1 MTTRLDSPKP
11 TAEIASDIYSK
22 YAEANLSVFP
32 VRING
37 GTIVPPQSHQKY
49 GANVPSK
56 VDLATWRNT
65 DTHMGAP
72 SSYGLAMGKSFDPD
86 HRIVCLDVD
95 HPSLVAAIQY
105 LFPSPCGR
113 FGSKGIGLF
122 YKVPRDDKDMKKS
135 RNFMVHGRNQPAV
148 EFLSTGR
155 FTFIPPSTHRKTG
168 KEYQWVGRPLL
179 NVIDQLPM
187 LTTKDLR
194 IIQTIVALDVD
205 GGTLESLLAGEGT
218 HYPTLSLA
226 GALVALGMDAER
238 IVRAM
243 TLLFPTDYQG
253 DTLRQ
258 IPEMVESAFRKGFD
272 KKQSKPTDAEEL
284 TDDELNDM
292 FIDWHYVTNINRMV
306 NVMTRDVFDKERFDA
321 VMGRN
326 MRRAMNVYTAWPNAS
341 IKKSLTYFPGYPP
354 IVDDMINMWRPTEL
368 NPKAGDVTYWLEHI
382 EAFYA
387 KEEVEHLLNWLAYCV
402 QKPTVKP
409 GHAVLMGSQF
419 EGVGKDL
426 WLLPIRACFGK
437 QNVSE
442 IGADS
447 LSSSFN
453 EWLAHKHLII
463 IQEIWTGARRELS
476 NQLKPLLSS
485 PPDEIM
491 VNEKNVSRYPIPN
504 ICAAIMLTN
513 HKDAVSMAAED
524 RRYFVMWSEA
534 RPHNSD
540 YYKEFA
546 LWVTDSENQSHVY
559 DYLLKRDISKFN
571 IKAAPPKTTAKLD
584 MVDATMTRSEN
595 LVVVV
600 RDIFA
605 DMGLKE
611 VVSENG
617 LYDQLREIAPDVAR
631 EVLKIPR
638 SSPRYPIRKALKML
652 GYATMKTRASK
663 KVNGKV
669 RFVTVL
675 VVEDRMEEFEKARPT
690 DLYDMVQHPVEY

>member
-1 MTTRLDSPKP
+1 MSTGL
-11 TAEIASDIYSK
+11 EINNQPQTIYSE
-22 YAEANLSVFP
+22 YAQANLSAFP
-32 VRING
+32 VRFNG
-37 GTIVPPQSHQKY
+37 SSIIPPQGHQKY

-56 VDLATWRNT
+56 AEMATWAGT
-65 DTHMGAP
+65 DGHTGNAP
-72 SSYGLAMGKSFDPD
+72 AYGLAMGKSFDPE

-95 HPSLVAAIQY
+95 HPDLVEAIKY

-135 RNFMVHGRNQPAV
+135 RNFMIHGRNQPAV
-148 EFLSTGR
+148 EFLSSGR
-155 FTFIPPSTHRKTG
+155 FTFIPPSIHRKTG
-168 KEYQWVGRPLL
+168 KEYKWVGRPLL
-179 NVIDQLPM
+179 NVLDQLPT
-187 LTTKDLR
+187 LTPKDLR
-194 IIQTIVALDVD
+194 IIQAIVGLDVD
-205 GGTLESLLAGEGT
+205 GGTIESLLAGEGS
-218 HYPTLSLA
+218 HYPALSLA
-226 GALVALGMDAER
+226 GALVSLGMQAER
-238 IVRAM
+238 TIKAM
-243 TLLFPTDYQG
+243 TLLFPSDYKG
-253 DTLRQ
+253 DTIRQ
-258 IPEMVESAFRKGFD
+258 IPEMVESAFKKGFD
-272 KKQSKPTDAEEL
+272 KKSAKPTDAEEL
-284 TDDELNDM
+284 TDDELNDI
-292 FIDWHYVTNINRMV
+292 FIDWHYVTNVNRMV
-306 NVMTRDVFDKERFDA
+306 NVMTRDVFDRERFDA
-321 VMGRN
+321 VMGRH

-341 IKKSLTYFPGYPP
+341 IKKSLTYLPGYPP
-354 IVDDMINMWRPTEL
+354 IVEDTINMWRPTEL
-368 NPKAGDVTYWLEHI
+368 NPKAGDVSVWLDHI
-382 EAFYA
+382 NEFYA
-387 KEEVEHLLNWLAYCV
+387 KEEVEHLLNWLAYTV

-409 GHAVLMGSQF
+409 AHAVLMGSQY
-419 EGVGKDL
+419 EGIGKDL

-491 VNEKNVSRYPIPN
+491 VNEKNISRYPVPN
-504 ICAAIMLTN
+504 ICATIMLTN

-524 RRYFVMWSEA
+524 RRYFVMWSNQVPRDSE
-534 RPHNSD
+534 

-546 LWVTDSENQSHVY
+546 LWVTDPENLSHVY
-559 DYLLKRDISKFN
+559 HYLLKHDVSKFN
-571 IKAAPPKTTAKLD
+571 IKAAPPKTSAKLD
-584 MVDATMTRSEN
+584 MVDATMTKSEN

-611 VVSENG
+611 VVAEHS
-617 LYDQLREIAPDVAR
+617 LYDQLREVAPDVAR
-631 EVLKIPR
+631 EVIKIPR

-652 GYATMKTRASK
+652 GYVALKSKAVK

-669 RFVTVL
+669 RFITVL
-675 VVEDRMEEFEKARPT
+675 GLEEKMEEFEKLRPV
-690 DLYDMVQHPVEY
+690 DLFDMVQHPVEY